1 MSEDF
6 IDLVL
11 EMRKAQV
18 AYGFGRKPSTYQRR
32 IKAEH
37 RVDEYISKA
46 RDEPYVETVKLMEPM
61 K

>member
-32 IKAEH
+32 IKAEQ

-46 RDEPYVETVKLMEPM
+46 RDEPYV
-61 K
+61 